1 MPTFLIVL
9 LIITAALVAFTIFLY
24 FFGKRAEKKRDEQE
38 AQIQAAAQTVSMLI
52 IDKKMVRLKDSG
64 LPENVIE
71 STPWYGKRAKV
82 PVVKVKVGPKV
93 MTMIAA
99 NEIYDDIPVKKEVK
113 ASVSGLY
120 INSVRGL
127 HGKIEHTPKKKKG
140 FRAKLMDRYNSMKE
154 ETKSES
160 GKGKKK

>member
-38 AQIQAAAQTVSMLI
+38 SQIQAAAQTVSMLI
-52 IDKKMVRLKDSG
+52 IDKKMVKLKDSG
-64 LPENVIE
+64 LPENIIE

>member
-24 FFGKRAEKKRDEQE
+24 FFGKKAEKKRDEQE
-38 AQIQAAAQTVSMLI
+38 AQIKASAQNVSMLI
-52 IDKKMVRLKDSG
+52 IDKKKVKLKESG
-64 LPENVIE
+64 LPENVIA
-71 STPWYGKRAKV
+71 STPWYARRAKV

-113 ASVSGLY
+113 ASISGLY

-127 HGKIEHTPKKKKG
+127 HGKIEHASKKKKG
-140 FRAKLMDRYNSMKE
+140 VRAKLLDRYNEMR
-154 ETKSES
+154 KS
-160 GKGKKK
+160 K

>member
-24 FFGKRAEKKRDEQE
+24 FFGKKAEKKRDEQE
-38 AQIQAAAQTVSMLI
+38 SQIQAAAQTVSMLI
-52 IDKKMVRLKDSG
+52 IDKKMVKLKDSG

-93 MTMIAA
+93 ITMIAA

>member
-9 LIITAALVAFTIFLY
+9 LIITAVLVAFTIFLY

-140 FRAKLMDRYNSMKE
+140 FRAKLMNRYKSLKE

>member
-82 PVVKVKVGPKV
+82 PVVKVKIGPKV

-127 HGKIEHTPKKKKG
+127 HGKIEHTAKKKKG
-140 FRAKLMDRYNSMKE
+140 FRARLMDRYNSMKE
-154 ETKSES
+154 ETKGEA